1 MTIRKIITVPDPI
14 LRTQARKIRS
24 FTPELQYFIS
34 DLIETMRMA
43 HGVGLAA
50 PQVGI
55 DKQVIVVEYSE
66 EDKQVEG
73 LNKSPK
79 LYVVINPEIFH
90 RSSEEITGKEACL
103 SVPGFIGEVNRHQLV
118 TVKGLNRHGRPFR
131 LKARGWL
138 ARIFQHEIDHIHG
151 RLYTDCASKVWRI
164 RAKDE
169 EFSLVI

>member
-1 MTIRKIITVPDPI
+1 MTIRKIITVPNPI
-14 LRTQARKIRS
+14 LRTQARKIRT

-50 PQVGI
+50 SQVGI

-66 EDKQVEG
+66 EDKQVED

-103 SVPGFIGEVNRHQLV
+103 SIPGFIGEVNRHQVV

-138 ARIFQHEIDHIHG
+138 ARIFQHEVDHLNG
-151 RLYTDCASKVWRI
+151 VLFVDKALSVWQPQVE
-164 RAKDE
+164 AE
-169 EFSLVI
+169 EPTHSV